1 MPRTQTGEGLD
12 TVLNQPPSLKL
23 RRAKEVSLRLHRAY
37 PPPIA
42 CARRGPGVA
51 EWRIRSTE
59 SLLPK
64 AHRDILY
71 SVAKIAELEK
81 LALDL
86 PEAQRAILAAHLL
99 RSLPPVLHD
108 EDEGIAEALVRDAE
122 FETNPDLG
130 MSLQQLQQEI
140 ERRRG

>member
-1 MPRTQTGEGLD
+1 
-12 TVLNQPPSLKL
+12 
-23 RRAKEVSLRLHRAY
+23 
-37 PPPIA
+37 
-42 CARRGPGVA
+42 
-51 EWRIRSTE
+51 
-59 SLLPK
+59 
-64 AHRDILY
+64 
-71 SVAKIAELEK
+71 VAKIAELEK